1 MRYIHSLNIL
11 MNYSNLASQMQK
23 RRADTI
29 ARAKRRREQ
38 REYTG
43 NISVRNIIRNLAR
56 LDKEERKKAYE
67 ELKRDFPEARNKELR
82 KDQFEKIVREE
93 QERIK
98 EANTIDLTG
107 DTPPK
112 KQKKNNGF
120 SGNAWKRAVFL
131 NSNGRC
137 MMT

>member
-1 MRYIHSLNIL
+1 
-11 MNYSNLASQMQK
+11 MNNPNLAPEMRK
-23 RRADTI
+23 RRAEAI

-56 LDKEERKKAYE
+56 ISKEERQKAYE
-67 ELKRDFPEARNKELR
+67 ELKIDFPEARNKELR

-93 QERIK
+93 QQRTR

-112 KQKKNNGF
+112 KQRKMTE
-120 SGNAWKRAVFL
+120 FL
-131 NSNGRC
+131 VMRGRGLYSQIP
-137 MMT
+137 MVDR

>member
-1 MRYIHSLNIL
+1 MY
-11 MNYSNLASQMQK
+11 MNYSNLASQMRK

-56 LDKEERKKAYE
+56 LDKEERQKAYE

-82 KDQFEKIVREE
+82 KDQFEKIVREK
-93 QERIK
+93 QERIR

-112 KQKKNNGF
+112 KQKKI
-120 SGNAWKRAVFL
+120 
-131 NSNGRC
+131 
-137 MMT
+137 T

>member
-1 MRYIHSLNIL
+1 MY
-11 MNYSNLASQMQK
+11 MNNPNLAPEMRK
-23 RRADTI
+23 RRAEAI

-38 REYTG
+38 RAYTG

-56 LDKEERKKAYE
+56 ISEEERQKAYE

-93 QERIK
+93 KERIR

-112 KQKKNNGF
+112 KQRKMTEFLEMRGRGLF
-120 SGNAWKRAVFL
+120 SQIPMVDG
-131 NSNGRC
+131 
-137 MMT
+137 

>member
-1 MRYIHSLNIL
+1 MY
-11 MNYSNLASQMQK
+11 MNNPNLTSQMRK
-23 RRADTI
+23 RRADAI

-43 NISVRNIIRNLAR
+43 NISVRNIIRNLAT
-56 LDKEERKKAYE
+56 LSEEERQKAYE

-93 QERIK
+93 KERMR

-112 KQKKNNGF
+112 KQRKMTD
-120 SGNAWKRAVFL
+120 FL
-131 NSNGRC
+131 KMRGRGLYSQIP
-137 MMT
+137 MVDG

>member
-1 MRYIHSLNIL
+1 
-11 MNYSNLASQMQK
+11 MNHRDVFDYMYMNNPNLTSQMRN
-23 RRADTI
+23 RRADAI

-56 LDKEERKKAYE
+56 ISEEERQKAYE

-93 QERIK
+93 QQRIR

-107 DTPPK
+107 DAPPK
-112 KQKKNNGF
+112 KQRKITE
-120 SGNAWKRAVFL
+120 FL
-131 NSNGRC
+131 EMRERGLYSQIPMVDRL
-137 MMT
+137 

>member
-1 MRYIHSLNIL
+1 
-11 MNYSNLASQMQK
+11 MNYSNLASQMRK
-23 RRADTI
+23 RRADAI
-29 ARAKRRREQ
+29 ARANRRREQ

-43 NISVRNIIRNLAR
+43 NISVCNIIRNLAR

-98 EANTIDLTG
+98 EANTIDLTK
-107 DTPPK
+107 DDNNKQRKMTDFLK
-112 KQKKNNGF
+112 KVPF
-120 SGNAWKRAVFL
+120 
-131 NSNGRC
+131 
-137 MMT
+137 T

>member
-1 MRYIHSLNIL
+1 MY
-11 MNYSNLASQMQK
+11 MNNPNLTSQMRK
-23 RRADTI
+23 RRADAI

-56 LDKEERKKAYE
+56 ISEEERQKAYE

-93 QERIK
+93 KERIR

-112 KQKKNNGF
+112 KQRKMTE
-120 SGNAWKRAVFL
+120 FL
-131 NSNGRC
+131 EMRGRGLYSQIP
-137 MMT
+137 MVDG

>member
-1 MRYIHSLNIL
+1 
-11 MNYSNLASQMQK
+11 MNNPNLASQMRK
-23 RRADTI
+23 RRAEAI
-29 ARAKRRREQ
+29 ARAKRKREQ
-38 REYTG
+38 REYVG

-56 LDKEERKKAYE
+56 VSEEERQKAYE

-93 QERIK
+93 KERIR

-112 KQKKNNGF
+112 KQRKMTD
-120 SGNAWKRAVFL
+120 FL
-131 NSNGRC
+131 EMRGRKC
-137 MMT
+137 VEKGCFLKFLW

>member
-1 MRYIHSLNIL
+1 MDNP
-11 MNYSNLASQMQK
+11 NLASQMRK
-23 RRADTI
+23 RRAAAI
-29 ARAKRRREQ
+29 ARAKNKREQ

-56 LDKEERKKAYE
+56 VSEDERQKAYI
-67 ELKRDFPEARNKELR
+67 ELKKDFPEARNKELR

-107 DTPPK
+107 DSPPK
-112 KQKKNNGF
+112 KQRKMTDFLKMWGSGLF
-120 SGNAWKRAVFL
+120 SQIPMVD
-131 NSNGRC
+131 
-137 MMT
+137 

>member
-1 MRYIHSLNIL
+1 MY
-11 MNYSNLASQMQK
+11 MNNPNLTSQMRK
-23 RRADTI
+23 RRADAI
-29 ARAKRRREQ
+29 ARAERKREQ

-43 NISVRNIIRNLAR
+43 NISVRNIIRNLAT
-56 LDKEERKKAYE
+56 LSEEERQKAYE

-93 QERIK
+93 KERMR

-112 KQKKNNGF
+112 KQRKMTE
-120 SGNAWKRAVFL
+120 FL
-131 NSNGRC
+131 EMRGRGLYSQIP
-137 MMT
+137 MVDG

>member
-1 MRYIHSLNIL
+1 
-11 MNYSNLASQMQK
+11 MNYSNLASQMRK

-29 ARAKRRREQ
+29 ARAKRKREQ

-67 ELKRDFPEARNKELR
+67 ELKRGFPEARNKELR

-112 KQKKNNGF
+112 KQKKITD
-120 SGNAWKRAVFL
+120 FL
-131 NSNGRC
+131 EMRGRGLYFQIP
-137 MMT
+137 MVDV

>member
-1 MRYIHSLNIL
+1 MY
-11 MNYSNLASQMQK
+11 MNNPNLAPEMRK
-23 RRADTI
+23 RRAEAI
-29 ARAKRRREQ
+29 ARAKRKREQ

-43 NISVRNIIRNLAR
+43 NISVRNIIRNLAT
-56 LDKEERKKAYE
+56 LSEEERQKAYE

-93 QERIK
+93 QERMR

-112 KQKKNNGF
+112 KQRKMTE
-120 SGNAWKRAVFL
+120 FL
-131 NSNGRC
+131 EMRGRGLYSQIP
-137 MMT
+137 MVDE